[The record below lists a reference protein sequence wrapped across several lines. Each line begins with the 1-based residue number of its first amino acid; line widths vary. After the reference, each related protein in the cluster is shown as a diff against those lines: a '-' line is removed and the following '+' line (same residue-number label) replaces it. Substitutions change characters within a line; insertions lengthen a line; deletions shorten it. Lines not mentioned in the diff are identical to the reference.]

1 MESEA
6 DRPTVWDV
14 RNSLL
19 STLDHL
25 EGYAHY
31 RPEHA
36 SAVSRFSQ
44 ELRSLKNELMRSL
57 EAGSAQTSLHDIVN
71 DLTVAHAFASIMAE
85 RHPEKG
91 GPLTQFVEGLK
102 QAKKEFIGEV

>member
-6 DRPTVWDV
+6 DRPTVWEV

-25 EGYAHY
+25 EDYAHH

-44 ELRSLKNELMRSL
+44 ELRSLKNALMRSL
-57 EAGSAQTSLHDIVN
+57 EAGPAQTSLHDIVH
-71 DLTVAHAFASIMAE
+71 DLTVAHTFASIMAE
-85 RHPEKG
+85 RHPEKSA
-91 GPLTQFVEGLK
+91 PLTQFVEGLK
-102 QAKKEFIGEV
+102 QAHEEFFREV